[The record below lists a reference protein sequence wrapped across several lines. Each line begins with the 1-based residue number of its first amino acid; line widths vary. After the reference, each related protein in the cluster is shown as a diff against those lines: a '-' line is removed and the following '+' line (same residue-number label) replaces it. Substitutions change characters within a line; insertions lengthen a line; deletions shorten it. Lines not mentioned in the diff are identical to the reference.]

1 MVFPRGTEVKNLPTD
16 AGGARVWARSLGRE
30 DPLEEEMATD
40 SSTLAWEFLHVCVRV
55 HTHTPTH
62 PQEVREEAPDL
73 VLGGKERFPGGD
85 DT

>member
-1 MVFPRGTEVKNLPTD
+1 
-16 AGGARVWARSLGRE
+16 
-30 DPLEEEMATD
+30 MATD